1 MFALA
6 VVPFILV
13 APAHADSIN
22 LSFDTSNATLRGSGK
37 YLRYRN
43 VITVDNSNSYGFT
56 LSMYANN
63 PDLVN
68 SSDSNYV
75 INSVSGRNRYL
86 GANQWGYSMTGD
98 SGTFNEIPN
107 SSYNAA
113 TLADVTNDAKG
124 VCDRVSYCGIP
135 ITFGANI
142 EPKKSAS
149 GYYSTTLT
157 YTATSKPAPY
167 VPPAPTPP
175 APAPYVPPEPPKP
188 QWTTNGCYYSGGDW
202 HNCYVFYNSVVLG
215 GVNYGYNVAVIWKDN
230 AWYRIDTTNQKE
242 HENWFRYNDY
252 STTWA
257 HVAILTKSGDNKS
270 QRSMRDSR
278 ATEVKLDPDDI
289 VKIFAFVP
297 AYSRQGNYINFCR
310 STSYSNCKYSDAS
323 DSFNNI
329 YHRDEFGF
337 WVGLRAMGCTNV
349 PDESKCGGKSY
360 RGDCSRCDAL
370 VGPYYNNDKI
380 AEAKKVANTLAEALG
395 SPCY

>member
-1 MFALA
+1 MGGGRFLSLVALA
-6 VVPFILV
+6 IILLGCA

-75 INSVSGRNRYL
+75 INSVSGHNRYL

-149 GYYSTTLT
+149 GHYSTTLT

-167 VPPAPTPP
+167 VPPAPEPEPYIPPTPP
-175 APAPYVPPEPPKP
+175 SPEPYVPPTPK
-188 QWTTNGCYYSGGDW
+188 WTTNGCKMSISDDGWRRYGSDNCIYEGVAPENFLVYNIEWSGSKWGLIGKNSYYDYSDGSW
-202 HNCYVFYNSVVLG
+202 ILG
-215 GVNYGYNVAVIWKDN
+215 VIWPKGGPIPYVDGELFAPASAYVPRFAQSGHYIRFCKD
-230 AWYRIDTTNQKE
+230 
-242 HENWFRYNDY
+242 
-252 STTWA
+252 
-257 HVAILTKSGDNKS
+257 
-270 QRSMRDSR
+270 
-278 ATEVKLDPDDI
+278 AT
-289 VKIFAFVP
+289 
-297 AYSRQGNYINFCR
+297 S
-310 STSYSNCKYSDAS
+310 S
-323 DSFNNI
+323 
-329 YHRDEFGF
+329 
-337 WVGLRAMGCTNV
+337 GCTNSEV
-349 PDESKCGGKSY
+349 ETAFKYGELGVWVSLISLGCDRYVTGNVLANSSY
-360 RGDCSRCDAL
+360 DA
-370 VGPYYNNDKI
+370 I
-380 AEAKKVANTLAEALG
+380 RAAKTLAEAFG
-395 SPCY
+395 SPCPK

>member
-1 MFALA
+1 MNKLRQTAVGGGKLLSLAALVTIVLGCA
-6 VVPFILV
+6 

-75 INSVSGRNRYL
+75 INSVSGHNRYL

-157 YTATSKPAPY
+157 YTATSKPAPDWNAICRDRY
-167 VPPAPTPP
+167 YSDYNKQSYCVSHKGDMSGYRVDWSRICSERYPGSSAEDKDKLSYCTSHQGDMSSYQPNWNSICSSRYPDNVDKQSYCVSHQGDISGWVNWIAICSDRYLSGESDPYKFSYCVDHHGDMSRYRPPRPPRPVNPVVPPRPP
-175 APAPYVPPEPPKP
+175 HPYPVH
-188 QWTTNGCYYSGGDW
+188 GG
-202 HNCYVFYNSVVLG
+202 
-215 GVNYGYNVAVIWKDN
+215 
-230 AWYRIDTTNQKE
+230 ID
-242 HENWFRYNDY
+242 
-252 STTWA
+252 
-257 HVAILTKSGDNKS
+257 
-270 QRSMRDSR
+270 
-278 ATEVKLDPDDI
+278 
-289 VKIFAFVP
+289 
-297 AYSRQGNYINFCR
+297 
-310 STSYSNCKYSDAS
+310 
-323 DSFNNI
+323 
-329 YHRDEFGF
+329 
-337 WVGLRAMGCTNV
+337 
-349 PDESKCGGKSY
+349 
-360 RGDCSRCDAL
+360 
-370 VGPYYNNDKI
+370 
-380 AEAKKVANTLAEALG
+380 
-395 SPCY
+395 

>member
-1 MFALA
+1 MNKLRPNSCGGGGRFLSLVALA
-6 VVPFILV
+6 IILLGCA

-37 YLRYRN
+37 HLRYRN

-75 INSVSGRNRYL
+75 INSVSGHNRYL

-149 GYYSTTLT
+149 GHYSTTLT

-167 VPPAPTPP
+167 VPPAPDPEPYVPPTPP
-175 APAPYVPPEPPKP
+175 APEPPK
-188 QWTTNGCYYSGGDW
+188 WTTNGCIMSGRNYNILDGDNCTYQNYYHGLMRMPIKWSGGKWSAPDSYSYYDYSGGSWILSSYDTYYSGRALPVSA
-202 HNCYVFYNSVVLG
+202 YVPRFARS
-215 GVNYGYNVAVIWKDN
+215 GYYIRFCKD
-230 AWYRIDTTNQKE
+230 
-242 HENWFRYNDY
+242 
-252 STTWA
+252 
-257 HVAILTKSGDNKS
+257 
-270 QRSMRDSR
+270 
-278 ATEVKLDPDDI
+278 
-289 VKIFAFVP
+289 
-297 AYSRQGNYINFCR
+297 
-310 STSYSNCKYSDAS
+310 STSSGCTDREVDSAFKYGKLGVLVSLKNLGCTANITDDVLS
-323 DSFNNI
+323 DSSYDAI
-329 YHRDEFGF
+329 Y
-337 WVGLRAMGCTNV
+337 A
-349 PDESKCGGKSY
+349 
-360 RGDCSRCDAL
+360 
-370 VGPYYNNDKI
+370 
-380 AEAKKVANTLAEALG
+380 AKTLAEAFG
-395 SPCY
+395 SPCPE